1 MLLKGIIIILMSFEA
16 TIFVVCYGGNIGI
29 AYKHDKQQEEEMK
42 ASLIPKISI
51 NFDKNCDI

>member
-1 MLLKGIIIILMSFEA
+1 MSFEA
-16 TIFVVCYGGNIGI
+16 TIFVVCYGRNIGI